1 MQINYHQKD
10 LLPETLFEE
19 LEVVVK
25 RHLGQA
31 DGENEQVVKMKD
43 DIIESAKKAQVLQ
56 PCQVPCEASWSRP
69 LESRWRRFI

>member
-10 LLPETLFEE
+10 LLPKTLFDE

-25 RHLGQA
+25 RYMGQA

-43 DIIESAKKAQVLQ
+43 DIMESAKNTSVATL
-56 PCQVPCEASWSRP
+56 SSTM
-69 LESRWRRFI
+69 